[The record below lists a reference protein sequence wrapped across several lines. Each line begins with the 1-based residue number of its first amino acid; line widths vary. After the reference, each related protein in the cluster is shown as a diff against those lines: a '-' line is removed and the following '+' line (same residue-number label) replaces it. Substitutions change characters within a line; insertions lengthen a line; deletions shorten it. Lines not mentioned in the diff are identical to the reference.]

1 MRRRIFITILI
12 ISVIAS
18 SIVSI
23 LTTYEYYSFYVEEA
37 KQQLK
42 TIVNLSSEPHK
53 WDSKASFS
61 SSINSILKSVDYSIR
76 FTIISEDGSV
86 IHDNWKDEIEE
97 NHIDRPEVQAAF
109 EKGYG
114 EDLRYSTTVST
125 DMYYYA
131 VKLNDYK
138 VLRLSR
144 EISSINNVF
153 AGLIPMLFVLF
164 IFVLIIV
171 YFAA

>member
-1 MRRRIFITILI
+1 M
-12 ISVIAS
+12 
-18 SIVSI
+18 
-23 LTTYEYYSFYVEEA
+23 
-37 KQQLK
+37 KK
-42 TIVNLSSEPHK
+42 T
-53 WDSKASFS
+53 
-61 SSINSILKSVDYSIR
+61 
-76 FTIISEDGSV
+76 
-86 IHDNWKDEIEE
+86 
-97 NHIDRPEVQAAF
+97 IDRPEVQAAF

-171 YFAA
+171 YFAASITAKKILKPVNVMTKSLDNMLEEDSNFNIKIYEEFEPLSNTIKDQKNKINEYI